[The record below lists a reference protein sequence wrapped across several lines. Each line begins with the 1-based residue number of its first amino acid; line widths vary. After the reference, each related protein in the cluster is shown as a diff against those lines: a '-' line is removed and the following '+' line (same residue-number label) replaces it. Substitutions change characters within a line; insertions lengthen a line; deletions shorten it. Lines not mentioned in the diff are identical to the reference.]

1 MSKSSIREREVVN
14 LVMRQTDY
22 TEEQSKEKLKQWNNN
37 YINVIK
43 EYLNPEF
50 QQKKKETNTKTLN
63 QQMLGEIRTFM
74 DDVYIKFEKR
84 KRYNNYV
91 NILKQSHEQR
101 LQEKKTIDNTEEKKE
116 EDEIVNEIKIEEV
129 V

>member
-101 LQEKKTIDNTEEKKE
+101 VQEKKTIDNTEEKKE
-116 EDEIVNEIKIEEV
+116 ENEIVNKIKIEEV